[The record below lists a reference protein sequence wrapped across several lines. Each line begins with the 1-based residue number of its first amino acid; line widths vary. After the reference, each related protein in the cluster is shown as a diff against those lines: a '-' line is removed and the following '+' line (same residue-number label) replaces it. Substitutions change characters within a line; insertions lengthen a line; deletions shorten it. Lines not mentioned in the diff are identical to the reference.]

1 MRKNHNI
8 FYLALYVGSAVGMVG
23 SGIAVFLYQ
32 MLGSHTDLLN
42 FLFGLFV
49 LFFFVFLI
57 VNIALFIKILM
68 FLYKDRKTDKSVDDN
83 KKKTKKKQPIMCTLC
98 QGHIEKME
106 DNVCAF
112 PSWTSPRREF
122 FSPTTISAVPGW
134 ANRYSLYSH
143 GVFRFSPHW
152 HLLWL

>member
-1 MRKNHNI
+1 MRRDHNI

-57 VNIALFIKILM
+57 VNIASFIKILM
-68 FLYKDRKTDKSVDDN
+68 ILYKDKKIDKSVDDN
-83 KKKTKKKQPIMCTLC
+83 EKKMNKNLIIKIK
-98 QGHIEKME
+98 
-106 DNVCAF
+106 
-112 PSWTSPRREF
+112 
-122 FSPTTISAVPGW
+122 
-134 ANRYSLYSH
+134 
-143 GVFRFSPHW
+143 
-152 HLLWL
+152 

>member
-1 MRKNHNI
+1 MRKDNNI

-57 VNIALFIKILM
+57 VNIASFIKILM
-68 FLYKDRKTDKSVDDN
+68 ILYKAKKTDKSVDDN
-83 KKKTKKKQPIMCTLC
+83 EKKTNKK
-98 QGHIEKME
+98 
-106 DNVCAF
+106 
-112 PSWTSPRREF
+112 S
-122 FSPTTISAVPGW
+122 
-134 ANRYSLYSH
+134 SLQA
-143 GVFRFSPHW
+143 RKLACC
-152 HLLWL
+152 LLKNL

>member
-1 MRKNHNI
+1 MRKDHNI

-57 VNIALFIKILM
+57 VNIASFIKILM
-68 FLYKDRKTDKSVDDN
+68 ILYKDKKLIKASMITKNRRIKSSLQARKLAR
-83 KKKTKKKQPIMCTLC
+83 C
-98 QGHIEKME
+98 
-106 DNVCAF
+106 
-112 PSWTSPRREF
+112 
-122 FSPTTISAVPGW
+122 
-134 ANRYSLYSH
+134 
-143 GVFRFSPHW
+143 
-152 HLLWL
+152 LLKNL

>member
-1 MRKNHNI
+1 MKKNHNI

-57 VNIALFIKILM
+57 VNIASFIKILKI
-68 FLYKDRKTDKSVDDN
+68 LYKD
-83 KKKTKKKQPIMCTLC
+83 KKLIKASMITKNRRIKKAAQ
-98 QGHIEKME
+98 
-106 DNVCAF
+106 
-112 PSWTSPRREF
+112 W
-122 FSPTTISAVPGW
+122 
-134 ANRYSLYSH
+134 
-143 GVFRFSPHW
+143 
-152 HLLWL
+152 LLFYFVYLIRQVSF